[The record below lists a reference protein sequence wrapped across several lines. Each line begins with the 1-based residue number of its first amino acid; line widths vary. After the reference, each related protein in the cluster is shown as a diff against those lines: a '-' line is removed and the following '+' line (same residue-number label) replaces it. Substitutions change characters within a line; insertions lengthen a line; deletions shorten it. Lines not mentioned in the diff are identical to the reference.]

1 VSSAEGSSANSN
13 IPNGSVGT
21 SCLLDAA
28 AAVESC
34 SALTLARNIDSL
46 ETSKHRIGQQVV
58 AFSTEMQMMVATA
71 CAHYSAVTADG
82 SKTSGSRN
90 AFLYLTIV
98 G

>member
-1 VSSAEGSSANSN
+1 MSSAEGSSTNSN

-58 AFSTEMQMMVATA
+58 AFSTEMADDGGHGL
-71 CAHYSAVTADG
+71 CALF
-82 SKTSGSRN
+82 SRHCRR
-90 AFLYLTIV
+90 
-98 G
+98 